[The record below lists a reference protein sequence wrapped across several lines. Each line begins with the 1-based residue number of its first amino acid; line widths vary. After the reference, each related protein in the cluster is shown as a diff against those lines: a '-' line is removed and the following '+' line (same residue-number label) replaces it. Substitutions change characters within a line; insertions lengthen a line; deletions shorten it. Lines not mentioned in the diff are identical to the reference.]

1 MEAQVTGDF
10 AIQVLS
16 WLDGFYGPEEIRRTA
31 AQLQI
36 TIGGKNATRVEDE
49 WSQSVQQSVRVPVY
63 PLALW
68 LASSWWRL
76 RWEPAPFRNAVHGV
90 SWRMAHEMPAA
101 GHGYLWP
108 LLTFDSDGE
117 SVQVECR
124 PSDAPSPGPV
134 RYLEKQPAS
143 VKGSHYERVIDEF
156 IRLTLARLDA
166 VGLANTHLHELWS
179 EIRREREDP
188 DLTAVRKLEA
198 QLGYEP
204 DEAPDGL
211 LKRLAGLSAT
221 AGAMAVAE
229 IATLCAG
236 VPADRTVAEIGR
248 IEAFAEEAGA
258 DGRISSPPGLSRKS
272 VDNGRSTLL
281 PWQRGWR
288 LASETRRAFGFGGG
302 PLTDEKVA
310 GMLGLPEASLKA
322 PLAGKAPLGLAVRGR
337 RSDKVKILFHKWNR
351 PGLRF
356 EAARLFADHI
366 LTPLSEIWLPA
377 TDTRTARQKV
387 QRAFAAELL
396 CPIEDLKGLLDGD
409 YSPQSIDAAIE
420 DFGVSVQVVEWQLTN
435 HGLVPAGVMTL

>member
-1 MEAQVTGDF
+1 MTGDF

-16 WLDGFYGPEEIRRTA
+16 WLDGSYGPEEIQRTA

-36 TIGGKNATRVEDE
+36 TIGGKYATRVEDE
-49 WSQSVQQSVRVPVY
+49 WSQSVQQSVRVPAY

-76 RWEPAPFRNAVHGV
+76 RWEPAPFRNAVPGV

-108 LLTFDSDGE
+108 ILTFDSDGE

-124 PSDAPSPGPV
+124 PSDASSPEPV
-134 RYLEKQPAS
+134 RYLEGLRAA
-143 VKGSHYERVIDEF
+143 VKASHYERVIDEF

-166 VGLANTHLHELWS
+166 VGLAGTHLHELWS
-179 EIRREREDP
+179 EVQQEREDP
-188 DLTAVRKLEA
+188 DLTTVRKLEA
-198 QLGYEP
+198 QLGCEP

-221 AGAMAVAE
+221 AGAMAMAE

-236 VPADRTVAEIGR
+236 VPADRTLAEIER
-248 IEAFAEEAGA
+248 IEAFATETGA
-258 DGRISSPPGLSRKS
+258 DGRISSPLGLSRKS

-288 LASETRRAFGFGGG
+288 LASETRRAFGFGSG

-310 GMLGLPEASLKA
+310 GMLGLPEASLTA
-322 PLAGKAPLGLAVRGR
+322 PVTRKAPLGLAVRGQR
-337 RSDKVKILFHKWNR
+337 ADKAKILFHKRNR

-356 EAARLFADHI
+356 EAARFFADHI
-366 LTPLSEIWLPA
+366 LTPPSEI
-377 TDTRTARQKV
+377 
-387 QRAFAAELL
+387 
-396 CPIEDLKGLLDGD
+396 
-409 YSPQSIDAAIE
+409 
-420 DFGVSVQVVEWQLTN
+420 
-435 HGLVPAGVMTL
+435 